1 MDYGMIGKIEKAK
14 MYAMERSRFKFDV
27 FTVRLAGD
35 NDTVHVVSYDHGDWD
50 CDCSFFTT
58 RGRCSHTMAVE
69 RVLEDM
75 LD

>member
-14 MYAMERSRFKFDV
+14 IYAEERNRFKFDA

-35 NDTVHVVSYDHGDWD
+35 NDTVHLVGYTQGDWD
-50 CDCSFFTT
+50 CDCNFFAS

-69 RVLEDM
+69 HL
-75 LD
+75 LDGMFD

>member
-14 MYAMERSRFKFDV
+14 IYAEERNRFKFNA

-35 NDTVHVVSYDHGDWD
+35 NDTVHVVNYDHGDWD
-50 CDCSFFTT
+50 CDCNFFAS

-69 RVLEDM
+69 HVLEDM
-75 LD
+75 FD